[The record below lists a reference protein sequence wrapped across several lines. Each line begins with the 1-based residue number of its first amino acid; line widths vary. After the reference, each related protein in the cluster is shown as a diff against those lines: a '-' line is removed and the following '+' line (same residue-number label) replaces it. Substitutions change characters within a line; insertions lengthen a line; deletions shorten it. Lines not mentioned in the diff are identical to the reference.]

1 MSDRDD
7 RRNDKE
13 IWPVHVVKRGV
24 IEAAVWERQ
33 DKDGATRFQVS
44 LSRSYRTREGK
55 WARTATFD
63 RRDLPAVLE
72 CTEQAQSWV
81 HARERQ
87 LTQRKADAESKGR
100 TRDGAAREPT
110 AADPEAKALLRQL
123 IETLAQKNNRGMPR

>member
-7 RRNDKE
+7 RRDDKE
-13 IWPVHVVKRGV
+13 IWPVHVVKRGA

-33 DKDGATRFQVS
+33 DNNGATRFQIS

-81 HARERQ
+81 HAR
-87 LTQRKADAESKGR
+87 R
-100 TRDGAAREPT
+100 TKEGAAREPT
-110 AADPEAKALLRQL
+110 ATHPEAKALLRQL
-123 IETLAQKNNRGMPR
+123 IDTLAQKNNRGIPR